1 MRTNP
6 HLQHSS
12 SFGRL
17 DGLSMRARNRAMV
30 LRRIFAAEGCSRAD
44 LSRATGMSRS
54 ATSALVEEL
63 IEVGLVR
70 EMGQG
75 VSRGG
80 RRPTQLAFADDAFDI
95 LGIDLGAS
103 HVSVAVCD
111 LRGRVRTLQSAPCP
125 MRDDPRAAMALIRQ
139 LTATALAETQ
149 TAPSDLLGAGLA
161 VASPIDPH
169 QPGRLPPLFLPAW
182 QTIDLHRELAL
193 PGDPPLLID
202 NDANLGALAESW
214 WGAGRDGSDL
224 AFIKLGT
231 GIGAGFILGGEIF
244 RGQGGTAGE
253 LGHFVIDP
261 SGPACVCGLR
271 GCLATFI
278 GTPALIEASRRKCLE
293 YPETLMARF
302 DLHGLIRGV
311 KDGDRLARAVIE
323 EAAQSLGLA
332 VAGLLNL
339 LNPQV
344 VVLGGELSSVGSA
357 LLHPL
362 RAAVNQRSV
371 WSAVANSRI
380 VISELGAHD
389 VALGAATLVLQ
400 QALAEPTRIP
410 VAWRS

>member
-1 MRTNP
+1 M
-6 HLQHSS
+6 L
-12 SFGRL
+12 
-17 DGLSMRARNRAMV
+17 
-30 LRRIFAAEGCSRAD
+30 LRRIFAAKGCSRAD
-44 LSRATGMSRS
+44 LARATGMSRS

-63 IEVGLVR
+63 LEVGLVR
-70 EMGQG
+70 ETGQG

-80 RRPTQLAFADDAFDI
+80 RRPTQLAFVDDAFSI

-103 HVSVAVCD
+103 HVSVAVCNM
-111 LRGRVRTLQSAPCP
+111 RGQVQTMRSAPCP
-125 MRDDPRAAMALIRQ
+125 MRDEPLAAMALIRG
-139 LTATALAETQ
+139 LTNQVLDELQ
-149 TAPSDLLGAGLA
+149 VAPADLLGAGLA
-161 VASPIDPH
+161 VASPIDPRD
-169 QPGRLPPLFLPAW
+169 PGRLPPLFLPAW
-182 QTIDLHRELAL
+182 KDVDLKQELAL

-202 NDANLGALAESW
+202 NDANMGALAESW

-231 GIGAGFILGGEIF
+231 GIGAGFVLGGQIF

-261 SGPACVCGLR
+261 AGPPCVCGLH

-278 GTPALIEASRRKCLE
+278 GTPALIDAARRKRVE
-293 YPETLMARF
+293 HPETLMNRF
-302 DLHGLIRGV
+302 DLRGLIRGV

-323 EAAQSLGLA
+323 EAAQALGLA

-339 LNPQV
+339 LNPQL

-362 RAAVNQRSV
+362 RAAVNQRCV

-400 QALAEPTRIP
+400 QALDEPTRIP
-410 VAWRS
+410 VPWRM

>member
-1 MRTNP
+1 
-6 HLQHSS
+6 
-12 SFGRL
+12 
-17 DGLSMRARNRAMV
+17 MRARNRAML
-30 LRRIFAAEGCSRAD
+30 LRRIFAASGCSRAD

-63 IEVGLVR
+63 LDSGLVR
-70 EMGQG
+70 ETGQG

-80 RRPTQLAFADDAFDI
+80 RRPTQLAFADEAFSI
-95 LGIDLGAS
+95 LGIDLGAT

-111 LRGRVRTLQSAPCP
+111 MRGRVRTMLSAPCP
-125 MRDDPRAAMALIRQ
+125 MRDEPQTAMAVVRQ
-139 LTATALAETQ
+139 LTAAALAETQ
-149 TAPSDLLGAGLA
+149 TPYSQLLGTGLA
-161 VASPIDPH
+161 VASPVDPKN
-169 QPGRLPPLFLPAW
+169 PGRLPPLFMPAW
-182 QTIDLHRELAL
+182 QGIDLQRELGL
-193 PGDPPLLID
+193 PGDTPLLID

-261 SGPACVCGLR
+261 AGPQCVCGLR

-278 GTPALIEASRRKCLE
+278 GTPALVEAARVLRPE
-293 YPETLMARF
+293 YPDTLMTTV

-311 KDGDRLARAVIE
+311 QDGDRLARRVVAD
-323 EAAQSLGLA
+323 AAQSLGLA

-339 LNPQV
+339 LNPQL
-344 VVLGGELSSVGSA
+344 VVLGGELASVGDA

-380 VISELGAHD
+380 VTSELGAHD

-400 QALAEPTRIP
+400 QALAEPTRFP
-410 VAWRS
+410 VAWRV